1 MRFLSKSLSVAV
13 VAAMSVPAVAQ
24 QTMEEVVVTATKR
37 AESIQDVP
45 LSVSVVTG
53 EVIERAEVRDLLD
66 LQSVVPSLRVPQFQ
80 NSIQTNFV
88 IRGFGNGAN
97 NPGIE
102 PSVAVFVD
110 GVYLSRSQARISDLP
125 NIQQIEVLKGPQSTL
140 YGKNASAGVISV
152 TTKAPEFES
161 RGSLEVG
168 FGNYSQ
174 ESIRAFY
181 TGPMTDSV
189 AFSLSGSML
198 KRDGYFD
205 NVPTGTDFNNRN
217 RWNTRADFLIDTGE
231 NSELRIIADYD
242 EIDEVCCGTANLIN
256 GPAGFALAA
265 LSVVP
270 GQAYIPEDGFNFKH
284 YGNFDTINKGEN
296 QGLTIDFRTS
306 LGDIDVRSITAYR
319 DSYFDQ
325 PVADVD
331 FTAADVIGN
340 NTGETEIKT
349 FTQEIRLTGTAGNAD
364 WLLGGFYFDESIDF
378 ENSISFGP
386 QWRNYI
392 NLIIGGG
399 DLAAGDAAVS
409 GFEALLGY
417 GPGTFFSEGA
427 GVVETATQDNE
438 SYSVFGQMTFPLSE
452 KTDFTVG
459 LNYLND
465 DKQIT
470 LSQANS
476 DVFSKLDIRGADGI
490 TALTNLAYVGGFFS
504 SLGIPPISLVPQ
516 AGLPAYL
523 QTVAATAAAIAPTNN
538 NPFVGFEAL
547 QFLPQLLEIPNAA
560 EPGTSNDSKTTYT
573 ASLSHAFSDDLNVYL
588 TYGTGFKGTSWNL
601 SRDSRP
607 TQVERDGL
615 VAAGALLP
623 NNLTIGTRLA
633 GPEEAETIEL
643 GFKYSADWG
652 TLNGAI
658 FDQSIEGFQSNAFLG
673 TGFSLNNAGKRS
685 SKGAEMDLMLRA
697 SDSLTIL
704 LSATYLDP
712 IYDDF
717 KGASL
722 NGQPADFT
730 GLKPAG
736 VHELSYSAVATYSFQ
751 YNGMDGFIQA
761 DYQSDSNVD
770 INSGGDLS
778 NNNLALAQRGFRE
791 REVSMVNAS
800 FGLSRGDW
808 DLRIWGRNLTNDQ
821 WLITWF
827 PAVAQTG
834 SITGYPNQPRTYGAT
849 LRRNF

>member
-1 MRFLSKSLSVAV
+1 MQMRFLTLAAAVLSAV
-13 VAAMSVPAVAQ
+13 SAQSFAQ
-24 QTMEEVVVTATKR
+24 QPMEEVVVTATKR
-37 AESIQDVP
+37 AQSVQDVP

-53 EVIERAEVRDLLD
+53 EVMERAEIRDLLD
-66 LQSVVPSLRVPQFQ
+66 LQTVVPSLRVPQFQ

-125 NIQQIEVLKGPQSTL
+125 NIQQIEVLRGPQSTL

-161 RGSLEVG
+161 RGSVEVG

-174 ESIRAFY
+174 QSLRGFY
-181 TGPMTDSV
+181 TGPLSDSV

-198 KRDGYFD
+198 SRDGYFD
-205 NVPTGTDFNNRN
+205 NIPTGADFNNRD
-217 RWNTRADFLIDTGE
+217 RWNTRADFLVNT
-231 NSELRIIADYD
+231 SETSQLRVIVDYD
-242 EIDEVCCGTANLIN
+242 ELDERCCGTANLVN
-256 GPAGFALAA
+256 GPAGFALGA

-270 GQAYIPEDGFNFKH
+270 GQPYIAEDAFNFQH
-284 YGNFDTINKGEN
+284 FGNVDTINTGEN
-296 QGLTIDFRTS
+296 SGITIDYQTS
-306 LGDIDVRSITAYR
+306 VGDLDVRSITAYR

-325 PVADVD
+325 PLADVD

-349 FTQEIRLTGTAGNAD
+349 FTQEIRVTGTAGNAD

-378 ENSISFGP
+378 ENSIEFGD

-392 NLIIGGG
+392 NLLVGGGIAEGEAVIGG
-399 DLAAGDAAVS
+399 L
-409 GFEALLGY
+409 EALLGY
-417 GPGTFFSEGA
+417 APGSTFFQDGD
-427 GVVETATQDNE
+427 GVIETATQENE
-438 SYSVFGQMTFPLSE
+438 SYSAFGQITFPLSS
-452 KTDFTVG
+452 KTDLTVG

-465 DKQIT
+465 EKEIT
-470 LSQANS
+470 LSQENN
-476 DVFSKLDIRGADGI
+476 DIFSKLSLRGADGI
-490 TALTNLAYVGGFFS
+490 TALTNLAYSGGFAAA
-504 SLGIPPISLVPQ
+504 GIPAITAVPQ
-516 AGLPAYL
+516 AAIPGYL
-523 QTVAATAAAIAPTNN
+523 QTVAGTVAAIAPTDS
-538 NPFVGFEAL
+538 NPFVGLEGL
-547 QFLPQLLEIPNAA
+547 QFLPQLLGIPNAA

-573 ASLSHAFSDDLNVYL
+573 VSLSHAYSDDLNVYF

-607 TQVERDGL
+607 TVQERDGIL
-615 VAAGALLP
+615 SAGGVLP

-633 GPEEAETIEL
+633 GPEEAETVEL
-643 GFKYSADWG
+643 GIKYSADWG
-652 TLNGAI
+652 TLNAAI

-673 TGFSLNNAGKRS
+673 TGFSLTNAGKRS
-685 SKGAEMDLMLRA
+685 SKGAELDLMVRA
-697 SDSLTIL
+697 SEALTL
-704 LSATYLDP
+704 AVSATYLDP

-717 KGASL
+717 TGAQL

-736 VHELSYSAVATYSFQ
+736 VHELSLSAIATYTFNI
-751 YNGMDGFIQA
+751 NGMDGFIQA
-761 DYQSDSNVD
+761 DYQHDSSVD

-778 NNNLALAQRGFRE
+778 LNNIALESRGFRE
-791 REVSMVNAS
+791 REVNMVNAS
-800 FGLSRGDW
+800 FGLTRGDW
-808 DLRIWGRNLTNDQ
+808 DLRIWGRNLTNDE

-834 SITGYPNQPRTYGAT
+834 SLTGYPNQPRTYGAT

>member
-1 MRFLSKSLSVAV
+1 MVIPMQMRCLTL
-13 VAAMSVPAVAQ
+13 VAAVLSAISAQSFAQ
-24 QTMEEVVVTATKR
+24 QPMEEVVVTATKR

-45 LSVSVVTG
+45 MSVSVVSG
-53 EVIERAEVRDLLD
+53 EVLERAEVRDLLD

-161 RGSLEVG
+161 RGSVEVG

-174 ESIRAFY
+174 ESVRAFY
-181 TGPMTDSV
+181 TGPLSDSV
-189 AFSLSGSML
+189 AFSLSGTSL
-198 KRDGYFD
+198 SRDGYFD

-217 RWNTRADFLIDTGE
+217 RWSTRADFLIQGDD
-231 NSELRIIADYD
+231 SELRVILDYD
-242 EIDEVCCGTANLIN
+242 EIDEVCCGTANLVN
-256 GPAGFALAA
+256 GPAGFALAP

-270 GQAYIPEDGFNFKH
+270 GQAYIPEDAFNFKH
-284 YGNFDTINKGEN
+284 FGNFDTINKGEN
-296 QGLTIDFRTS
+296 KGVTVDYKTS
-306 LGDIDVRSITAYR
+306 IGDIDVRSITAYR
-319 DSYFDQ
+319 DSYFNQ
-325 PVADVD
+325 PLGDVD
-331 FTAADVIGN
+331 FTGADVIGN
-340 NTGETEIKT
+340 STGETEIKT
-349 FTQEIRLTGTAGNAD
+349 FTQEFRLTGTAGNAD

-378 ENSISFGP
+378 ENGIEFGS

-392 NLIIGGG
+392 NLTVGGG
-399 DLAAGDAAVS
+399 DLAAGEAAL
-409 GFEALLGY
+409 GGLEALLGY
-417 GPGTFFSEGA
+417 TPGTFLADGD
-427 GVVETATQDNE
+427 GVLETATQDNE
-438 SYSVFGQMTFPLSE
+438 SYSVFGQVTFPLSS
-452 KTDFTVG
+452 KTNLTVG

-465 DKQIT
+465 EKEIT
-470 LSQANS
+470 LSQENN
-476 DVFSKLDIRGADGI
+476 DGFSNLSLRGEDGI
-490 TALTNLAYVGGFFS
+490 TALTNLAYVGGLAA
-504 SLGIPPISLVPQ
+504 LGIPPLTDPTDLV
-516 AGLPAYL
+516 YL
-523 QTVAATAAAIAPTNN
+523 QTVAATAAAIAPTDS

-547 QFLPQLLEIPNAA
+547 QFLPQVLGIPNAA

-573 ASLSHAFSDDLNVYL
+573 VSLSHAYSDDLNFYA

-607 TQVERDGL
+607 TVQERDGIL
-615 VAAGALLP
+615 SAGGVLP

-633 GPEEAETIEL
+633 SPEEAQTIEF
-643 GFKYSADWG
+643 GAKYSADWG
-652 TLNGAI
+652 TLNAAI

-673 TGFSLNNAGKRS
+673 TGFSLTNAGKQS
-685 SKGAEMDLMLRA
+685 SKGVELDLMVRA
-697 SDSLTIL
+697 SEALTIA

-717 KGASL
+717 TGAQL

-730 GLKPAG
+730 GLTPAG
-736 VHELSYSAVATYSFQ
+736 VHELSLSAVATYNFNIS
-751 YNGMDGFIQA
+751 GMDGFIQA
-761 DYQSDSNVD
+761 DYQYDSAVD
-770 INSGGDLS
+770 INGGGDLS
-778 NNNLALAQRGFRE
+778 NNNIALGSRGFRE
-791 REVSMVNAS
+791 REVRMINAS
-800 FGLSRGDW
+800 FGLTRGDW
-808 DLRIWGRNLTNDQ
+808 DLRIWGRNLTNDE

-834 SITGYPNQPRTYGAT
+834 SLTGYPNQPRTYGAT